1 MDEINVVGAGPSGC
15 AAGAR
20 AAELGAKVTI
30 YEEHKVVGEPVQC
43 SGIISKRGLDAMGLD
58 YPSVSFNRL
67 RGAWVH
73 LPNGE
78 ILKIKSKEVQA
89 FVFDRAKYDRLA
101 VAKAENAGAKLILN
115 TRPNIKK
122 LKGVIVGA
130 DGITSDVARE
140 FKFPSLG
147 KHVFCY
153 QEDLDNASIPD
164 PECVHVFVRNSILP
178 GFFAWAIPL
187 GGKQIRLGCGVGMK
201 ANSKIALEKLVK
213 REKILQ
219 EMLDGA
225 EKFSVLGGVI
235 PMHIREKTVQGRV
248 MLTGD
253 AAGQAKPTTGGG
265 IYFGSMCGAIAG
277 EVAANAKNEK
287 DLLAYETLWRAK
299 YERDLVLNGKIRE
312 IADGLSDDEISAYG
326 SFAKRLGAEGFLSR
340 FGDMDH
346 PTRMIKNLDIASPVG
361 RLFSKFAGQ
370 FGFSASG

>member
-1 MDEINVVGAGPSGC
+1 MEEINVVGAGPSGC
-15 AAGAR
+15 AAAAK
-20 AAELGAKVTI
+20 AAELGSRVTI
-30 YEEHKVVGEPVQC
+30 YEEHRVVGEPVQC

-58 YPSVSFNRL
+58 YPSISYNQL

-78 ILKIKSKEVQA
+78 VLKIKAKDTQA

-101 VAKAENAGAKLILN
+101 VAKAEKAGAKLVLGK
-115 TRPNIKK
+115 RPDIKK

-130 DGITSDVARE
+130 DGVTSDVASE
-140 FKFPSLG
+140 FNFPKING
-147 KHVFCY
+147 HVFCY

-187 GGKQIRLGCGVGMK
+187 AKNQIRLGCGVGVR
-201 ANSKIALEKLVK
+201 ANAKLALEKLVK
-213 REKILQ
+213 KEKVLGD
-219 EMLDGA
+219 MLDGA

-235 PMHIREKTVQGRV
+235 PMHIREKTVQGRAI
-248 MLTGD
+248 LTGD

-265 IYFGSMCGAIAG
+265 IYFGSMCGVIAG
-277 EVAANAKNEK
+277 EVAANAKKES
-287 DLLAYETLWRAK
+287 DLLAYEKLWRAK
-299 YERDLVLNGKIRE
+299 YERDLVLNRKIRE
-312 IADGLSDDEISAYG
+312 ISNGLSDEEISAYG
-326 SFAKRLGAEGFLSR
+326 SFAKKLGAEAFLSK

-346 PTRMIKNLDIASPVG
+346 PTRMLGKIDLASPVG

-370 FGFSASG
+370 FGITGA